1 MLLALLLAAATPS
14 VEQERISDNLHRLAL
29 PAAGIATVA
38 EGQAALL
45 AEARDA
51 CGPSLPAFGSFT
63 LDGERIEQELLCL
76 PPGEPGDDRLA
87 VLAGSYAWL
96 AAKDGG
102 RYEEAWA
109 LLSDRMKGASP
120 LAQWRA
126 AAERFNDR
134 AGPVRGRQVT
144 RISFYR
150 DPPDAPEPGLYA
162 AADFS
167 ADFANFDF
175 VCGYLMWRLGPDGL
189 WRLVREEQNLVD
201 KQAAEDVTKIDRPRL
216 REQMGCRD

>member
-1 MLLALLLAAATPS
+1 MWR
-14 VEQERISDNLHRLAL
+14 EL
-29 PAAGIATVA
+29 PA
-38 EGQAALL
+38 LHL
-45 AEARDA
+45 
-51 CGPSLPAFGSFT
+51 
-63 LDGERIEQELLCL
+63 
-76 PPGEPGDDRLA
+76 DDRLA

-120 LAQWRA
+120 LVQWRA

-167 ADFANFDF
+167 AGVSAGSPPASFSTSACTAVHRSFSCR
-175 VCGYLMWRLGPDGL
+175 VGSHGAG
-189 WRLVREEQNLVD
+189 ES
-201 KQAAEDVTKIDRPRL
+201 RPRAS
-216 REQMGCRD
+216 